1 MKTLKH
7 IIKGQFE
14 SIEELIT
21 VSLDHWTALYFK
33 LGKVRASLHITA
45 DIKRR
50 NHLGESYAYEFVNIV
65 LRRIVLQH
73 ELGEVLAQKENFFN
87 TDPDDPDYDSD
98 YDNLERLDDREI
110 EIVDELEKL
119 EGADQ
124 PEYDYSDD
132 VSLENNNGKG
142 YWVIDRDYNIYKSG
156 LSLTDA
162 TEYLKRDI
170 DNLAVAPEDPATTGN
185 QTATVETLDE
195 NGEWGN
201 KVTLTEGQYQHEKK
215 CQAEDEERH
224 NAPHSPDDSYWD
236 DDDSD
241 PWD

>member
-73 ELGEVLAQKENFFN
+73 EEIMAHIENN
-87 TDPDDPDYDSD
+87 PVGTDGYTNSGTPTDKTYQDAK
-98 YDNLERLDDREI
+98 R
-110 EIVDELEKL
+110 ELE
-119 EGADQ
+119 G
-124 PEYDYSDD
+124 
-132 VSLENNNGKG
+132 
-142 YWVIDRDYNIYKSG
+142 
-156 LSLTDA
+156 
-162 TEYLKRDI
+162 
-170 DNLAVAPEDPATTGN
+170 
-185 QTATVETLDE
+185 
-195 NGEWGN
+195 GE
-201 KVTLTEGQYQHEKK
+201 
-215 CQAEDEERH
+215 
-224 NAPHSPDDSYWD
+224 
-236 DDDSD
+236 
-241 PWD
+241 

>member
-1 MKTLKH
+1 MGITHQTTNMELKMETLKH

-21 VSLDHWTALYFK
+21 LSLDHWTALYSE
-33 LGKVRASLHITA
+33 LGRERTIPHITA

-98 YDNLERLDDREI
+98 YDNLERLDDRES

-119 EGADQ
+119 EG
-124 PEYDYSDD
+124 
-132 VSLENNNGKG
+132 
-142 YWVIDRDYNIYKSG
+142 
-156 LSLTDA
+156 
-162 TEYLKRDI
+162 
-170 DNLAVAPEDPATTGN
+170 
-185 QTATVETLDE
+185 
-195 NGEWGN
+195 
-201 KVTLTEGQYQHEKK
+201 
-215 CQAEDEERH
+215 
-224 NAPHSPDDSYWD
+224 
-236 DDDSD
+236 
-241 PWD
+241 

>member
-1 MKTLKH
+1 MALEVLSGQVSSSIYNNRISNRELEMTTLKH

-73 ELGEVLAQKENFFN
+73 ELEEVLVQKENYIN
-87 TDPDDPDYDSD
+87 EDPDSPDYDSD
-98 YDNLERLDDREI
+98 YEQSELWGNRES

-119 EGADQ
+119 EG
-124 PEYDYSDD
+124 
-132 VSLENNNGKG
+132 
-142 YWVIDRDYNIYKSG
+142 
-156 LSLTDA
+156 
-162 TEYLKRDI
+162 
-170 DNLAVAPEDPATTGN
+170 
-185 QTATVETLDE
+185 
-195 NGEWGN
+195 
-201 KVTLTEGQYQHEKK
+201 
-215 CQAEDEERH
+215 
-224 NAPHSPDDSYWD
+224 
-236 DDDSD
+236 
-241 PWD
+241 